1 MKTGIFYIIA
11 LGLITFSVPVDAQPG
26 ALPQRPNE
34 NQSLAEK
41 AINLQVWTGRAT
53 AIDFSSVKEQI
64 TQIFLAD
71 PSRFT
76 YATDTPLETGRATTI
91 FLRRIKPLQFPNLT
105 TASVTNLFVKTKT
118 ANGNVRLYT
127 FNLQAGENSPKYSTI
142 DIAAVSGVAEQR
154 RTLEVGSFRRA
165 TLSDIERGLVAA
177 VRLGYAPTRDPV
189 VFKVRE
195 FLAVAR
201 NTSSQS
207 LIEIAQKVNLPLPVL
222 TEIGLLG
229 IEDNIKN
236 PAPKPDLYLM
246 PTSE

>member
-1 MKTGIFYIIA
+1 MKTGIFCVITF
-11 LGLITFSVPVDAQPG
+11 GLITVSFSVDAQQPG
-26 ALPQRPNE
+26 ALTASPS
-34 NQSLAEK
+34 QSVTEK

-53 AIDFSSVKEQI
+53 AIDFSSVNEQI

-105 TASVTNLFVKTKT
+105 TASVTNLFVKTKI
-118 ANGNVRLYT
+118 ANGNMRLYT
-127 FNLQAGENSPKYSTI
+127 FNLQAGENLPKYSTI
-142 DIAAVSGVAEQR
+142 DIAAVSGVEQQR
-154 RTLEVGSFRRA
+154 QTLEVGSFRRA

-177 VRLGYAPTRDPV
+177 VRLGYAPTRDPI

-195 FLAVAR
+195 FLAIAR
-201 NTSSQS
+201 NTSSQT
-207 LIEIAQKVNLPLPVL
+207 LVEIAQKVNLPLPVL

-236 PAPKPDLYLM
+236 PAPKPSSYPM

>member
-1 MKTGIFYIIA
+1 MKTGIFCVITF
-11 LGLITFSVPVDAQPG
+11 GLITVSFSVNAQQPG
-26 ALPQRPNE
+26 ALTTSPS
-34 NQSLAEK
+34 QSVTEK

-53 AIDFSSVKEQI
+53 AIDFSSVNEQI

-76 YATDTPLETGRATTI
+76 YATDAPLEAGRATTI

-127 FNLQAGENSPKYSTI
+127 FNLQAGKNSPKYSTI
-142 DIAAVSGVAEQR
+142 DIAAVSGIEQQR
-154 RTLEVGSFRRA
+154 QTLEVGLFRRA

-177 VRLGYAPTRDPV
+177 VRLGYAPTRDPI

-195 FLAVAR
+195 FLAIAR
-201 NTSSQS
+201 NTSSQT
-207 LIEIAQKVNLPLPVL
+207 LVEIAQKVNLPLPVL

-236 PAPKPDLYLM
+236 PAPKPNLNSM
-246 PTSE
+246 PISE